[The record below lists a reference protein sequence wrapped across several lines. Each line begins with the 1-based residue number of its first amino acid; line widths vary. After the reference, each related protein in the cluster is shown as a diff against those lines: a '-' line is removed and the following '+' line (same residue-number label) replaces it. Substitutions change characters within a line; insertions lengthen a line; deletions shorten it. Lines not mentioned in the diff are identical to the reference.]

1 MDNGQWKVD
10 SKLSIIHCPLSTD
23 IQRKSM
29 SKSIVLE
36 KSVKFALRIVKL
48 YRYLS
53 EEKNEYVL
61 SKQILISGTHIAKF
75 TEDANQSES
84 KTHFASDM
92 NYALKRA
99 SETEFWLMIL
109 HEGEFIDD
117 KAYNSMNEDC
127 VELIKMLTAIVKTS
141 KENV

>member
-1 MDNGQWKVD
+1 
-10 SKLSIIHCPLSTD
+10 
-23 IQRKSM
+23 M

-36 KSVKFALRIVKL
+36 KSIKFALRIVKL

-53 EEKNEYVL
+53 EEKSEYVL

-75 TEDANQSES
+75 IKDANQAEI
-84 KTHFASDM
+84 KPVFASDM
-92 NYALKRA
+92 NMALKRA

-117 KAYNSMNEDC
+117 KAFNSMNDDC